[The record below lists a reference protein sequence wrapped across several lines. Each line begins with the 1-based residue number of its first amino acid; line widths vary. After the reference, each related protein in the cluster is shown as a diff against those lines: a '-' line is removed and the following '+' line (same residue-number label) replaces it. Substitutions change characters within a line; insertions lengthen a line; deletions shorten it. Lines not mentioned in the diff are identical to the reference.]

1 MDNFGCLNSTCV
13 ISVLLRIYEKNIIV
27 YVRLQMS
34 LLRSHI
40 QVSALLAG
48 PPLPPL
54 SVRTLW
60 MTLFINFEIFSDSP
74 KLIWTPNRSATTTP
88 HQHHPSPVY

>member
-34 LLRSHI
+34 PLRSLI
-40 QVSALLAG
+40 QVSAPLAG

-54 SVRTLW
+54 SVCTLW
-60 MTLFINFEIFSDSP
+60 MTLFINFEIFSDS
-74 KLIWTPNRSATTTP
+74 S
-88 HQHHPSPVY
+88 

>member
-40 QVSALLAG
+40 QVSAPLAG

-60 MTLFINFEIFSDSP
+60 MILFINFEIFSDS
-74 KLIWTPNRSATTTP
+74 S
-88 HQHHPSPVY
+88 